1 MYLELEKIAKQ
12 QNLMLIAM
20 VNAIV
25 AIVVIVVI
33 VTAIVVIAIIVTLDI
48 VVIARMAVVTI
59 IVNVVP
65 QKATPRI
72 QNTQNKPA
80 INSRFVLC

>member
-1 MYLELEKIAKQ
+1 MELEKIAKQ

-33 VTAIVVIAIIVTLDI
+33 VTAIVVIAIIVTLDM
-48 VVIARMAVVTI
+48 VVIARKAVVTLR
-59 IVNVVP
+59 VNVVT
-65 QKATPRI
+65 KIATPKI